1 MENQQQ
7 TTTLCRAGCGF
18 FGSPSTEGLCSKCYK
33 DYVKRKQ
40 DTTARVSPPLPAVV
54 SSAANTTTAT
64 SSTASN
70 ATCNADNTAATSST
84 VIIAEKLREVSCSQ
98 AAKSSEDMTAQ
109 LESVAAAVEAAGG
122 ITASSSGTCSGVL
135 STSSDE
141 KVLGD
146 VNKLVTQDVKSAK
159 IREFGN
165 RVLDLGIFK
174 LLEVAEVVK
183 IADANKILIIRKSG
197 KALIQLERTYSVAS
211 LDAAATPDSITLTNE
226 GQPVPKK
233 ANRCHVC
240 KKRVGLTGFVCRCGG
255 LYCGEH
261 RYDTAH
267 GCSFD
272 YKTMER
278 EEIRKNNPVIVS
290 EKIQRI

>member
-40 DTTARVSPPLPAVV
+40 DTTARVSPPLSAVV
-54 SSAANTTTAT
+54 SSGTNTVTAT
-64 SSTASN
+64 SSAVSST
-70 ATCNADNTAATSST
+70 TCNGDNTAATSST
-84 VIIAEKLREVSCSQ
+84 VMIAEKLREVSCSQ

-135 STSSDE
+135 STSRITGLQGSGLKGLTPSNIIADHMTSGC
-141 KVLGD
+141 VLG
-146 VNKLVTQDVKSAK
+146 LVS
-159 IREFGN
+159 
-165 RVLDLGIFK
+165 
-174 LLEVAEVVK
+174 VV
-183 IADANKILIIRKSG
+183 S
-197 KALIQLERTYSVAS
+197 SVAS
-211 LDAAATPDSITLTNE
+211 LDAAAGSETALLNNE

>member
-18 FGSPSTEGLCSKCYK
+18 YGSPSTEGLCSKCYK

-40 DTTARVSPPLPAVV
+40 DTTACITPPMPAVV
-54 SSAANTTTAT
+54 NATNAVTAT
-64 SSTASN
+64 SSVVNN
-70 ATCNADNTAATSST
+70 ATCNAESTAATSTT
-84 VIIAEKLREVSCSQ
+84 VIIAEKLKEVSCSQ

-109 LESVAAAVEAAGG
+109 LESVAASVEAVGCV
-122 ITASSSGTCSGVL
+122 TASSSGTCSGVL
-135 STSSDE
+135 STTSS
-141 KVLGD
+141 
-146 VNKLVTQDVKSAK
+146 
-159 IREFGN
+159 
-165 RVLDLGIFK
+165 
-174 LLEVAEVVK
+174 VV
-183 IADANKILIIRKSG
+183 
-197 KALIQLERTYSVAS
+197 S
-211 LDAAATPDSITLTNE
+211 LDTAVAPDHITLNSE
-226 GQPVPKK
+226 GQTVPKK
-233 ANRCHVC
+233 TNRCHVC

>member
-40 DTTARVSPPLPAVV
+40 DTTARVSPPLPAAI
-54 SSAANTTTAT
+54 SSGTNTVTAT
-64 SSTASN
+64 SSVVSST
-70 ATCNADNTAATSST
+70 TCNGDSTAATSST

-109 LESVAAAVEAAGG
+109 LESVVAAVEAAGG

-135 STSSDE
+135 STSS
-141 KVLGD
+141 
-146 VNKLVTQDVKSAK
+146 
-159 IREFGN
+159 
-165 RVLDLGIFK
+165 
-174 LLEVAEVVK
+174 
-183 IADANKILIIRKSG
+183 
-197 KALIQLERTYSVAS
+197 SVAS
-211 LDAAATPDSITLTNE
+211 LDAAASPDLTTLNNE
-226 GQPVPKK
+226 SQPVPKK

-278 EEIRKNNPVIVS
+278 EEIRKNNPRDYESDSLLYGRVYVHLCECSVS
-290 EKIQRI
+290 

>member
-54 SSAANTTTAT
+54 NSGANTVTAT
-64 SSTASN
+64 SSTISN
-70 ATCNADNTAATSST
+70 TTCNADNTAATSST

-135 STSSDE
+135 STSS
-141 KVLGD
+141 
-146 VNKLVTQDVKSAK
+146 
-159 IREFGN
+159 
-165 RVLDLGIFK
+165 
-174 LLEVAEVVK
+174 
-183 IADANKILIIRKSG
+183 
-197 KALIQLERTYSVAS
+197 SVAS
-211 LDAAATPDSITLTNE
+211 LDTAVAPDSITLSNE

-240 KKRVGLTGFVCRCGG
+240 KKRVGLTGKVSSVVVVA
-255 LYCGEH
+255 Y
-261 RYDTAH
+261 TAV
-267 GCSFD
+267 S
-272 YKTMER
+272 
-278 EEIRKNNPVIVS
+278 IVM
-290 EKIQRI
+290 IQRMVVPLITKQWREKKFVKIIR

>member
-1 MENQQQ
+1 MEKLYM

-54 SSAANTTTAT
+54 SSGTNTGTAT
-64 SSTASN
+64 SIVVSN
-70 ATCNADNTAATSST
+70 TTCNSDNTAATSST

-98 AAKSSEDMTAQ
+98 AAKSSEDVTAQ
-109 LESVAAAVEAAGG
+109 LESVAAAVEAAG

-135 STSSDE
+135 STSS
-141 KVLGD
+141 
-146 VNKLVTQDVKSAK
+146 
-159 IREFGN
+159 
-165 RVLDLGIFK
+165 
-174 LLEVAEVVK
+174 
-183 IADANKILIIRKSG
+183 
-197 KALIQLERTYSVAS
+197 SVAS
-211 LDAAATPDSITLTNE
+211 LDAAVAPDAIALNNE

-267 GCSFD
+267 DCSFD

>member
-18 FGSPSTEGLCSKCYK
+18 FGSTSTEGLCSKCYK

-40 DTTARVSPPLPAVV
+40 DTTARLSPPLPAVV
-54 SSAANTTTAT
+54 SSGANTATAT
-64 SSTASN
+64 SSAVSN
-70 ATCNADNTAATSST
+70 TTCNADNTAATSST

-135 STSSDE
+135 SASS
-141 KVLGD
+141 
-146 VNKLVTQDVKSAK
+146 
-159 IREFGN
+159 
-165 RVLDLGIFK
+165 
-174 LLEVAEVVK
+174 
-183 IADANKILIIRKSG
+183 
-197 KALIQLERTYSVAS
+197 SVAS
-211 LDAAATPDSITLTNE
+211 LDAAAPPDSNALSNE

>member
-40 DTTARVSPPLPAVV
+40 DTTARVSPPLPAAV
-54 SSAANTTTAT
+54 SSGTNMVTAI
-64 SSTASN
+64 SSTVSN
-70 ATCNADNTAATSST
+70 TTCNADNTAATSST

-122 ITASSSGTCSGVL
+122 ITASSSATCSGVL
-135 STSSDE
+135 STSSC
-141 KVLGD
+141 KRRG
-146 VNKLVTQDVKSAK
+146 KQDFH
-159 IREFGN
+159 EN
-165 RVLDLGIFK
+165 
-174 LLEVAEVVK
+174 
-183 IADANKILIIRKSG
+183 IIRLKAIFGSG
-197 KALIQLERTYSVAS
+197 RSPLDFDLDNSDCLVARVMHFNFFSVVS
-211 LDAAATPDSITLTNE
+211 LDTAAGTDLTTLNSE
-226 GQPVPKK
+226 AHPIPKK